1 MPAYCNLKGN
11 IMKNVK
17 LQLAVLSA
25 FSALSAQVLA
35 TGFINIPTTGFAT
48 SAYTLCNTT
57 GNFGL
62 SGYTWPTT
70 GANNTCAVFPP
81 NQTAGPDTGYTVII
95 SAVRPLIVNN
105 IYTGST
111 NITVGQL
118 TDTVWRKPAATAPV
132 TATPM
137 CIYGAKV
144 VMNSTDYNTTIAG
157 TQTFEV
163 NDIARGGFSGLT
175 VDAAYSNI
183 LSSSSPIYRIGR
195 TYTSVQHRALAVSP
209 NYGDTG
215 GATVGT
221 GYLDLPGF
229 GSTASINGVNR
240 YTGTVANALP
250 LANPT
255 TAQQQASVDS
265 NWVDFT
271 TDANAVDDD
280 GSINAQSGYV
290 YVKAACT
297 TAAPVAVTNAIRVR
311 QTAQENSPFISISV
325 SGFTVP
331 SGTAT
336 PAPVVPF

>member
-1 MPAYCNLKGN
+1 
-11 IMKNVK
+11 MKNVK
-17 LQLAVLSA
+17 LQLALLGA
-25 FSALSAQVLA
+25 FSVLSAQVLA

-118 TDTVWRKPAATAPV
+118 TDMVWRKPAATAPV

-137 CIYGAKV
+137 CIYGTKV

-163 NDIARGGFSGLT
+163 NDIARGGFSGLA

-195 TYTSVQHRALAVSP
+195 TYTSVQYRSAS
-209 NYGDTG
+209 
-215 GATVGT
+215 
-221 GYLDLPGF
+221 GYLGLP
-229 GSTASINGVNR
+229 SLDSNISINGVNPFNSL
-240 YTGTVANALP
+240 TANALP

-255 TAQQQASVDS
+255 SNQQTANVNA

-271 TDANAVDDD
+271 TKV
-280 GSINAQSGYV
+280 SYPSSAQSGFI

-297 TAAPVAVTNAIRVR
+297 TDTPIAVTNSIRVR
-311 QTAQENSPFISISV
+311 QTGQNNSPFISISV
-325 SGFTVP
+325 TGFVPP
-331 SGTAT
+331 SGNAM
-336 PAPVVPF
+336 PDPLMPF